1 MQFSIRKLSFVIV
14 LFSTL
19 NFSLQANAPV
29 FMFSGFGLD
38 DDTTMVNGLLKSRSL
53 TIVNF
58 GNAPFNVSGVTISG
72 SEFAFTPSFPIPVP
86 ATVPAN
92 GTLGPFVVVFTPTG
106 PGVRTGQIVVQDDA
120 PGNPHTIPLQ
130 GFGVDVAPGDFAILG
145 QNNTPIANSTPA
157 GGTVPYSLV
166 ATGGPNTIALK
177 CTGAPQ
183 GAACTVQPSVT
194 LAAASVGGSDS
205 SEMFKVTVTTTGTP
219 PPTASLHGLRPSLWW
234 SFAFAVGLALVA
246 GRKRGIRGALLALC
260 ATAMVAS
267 MVTCGGGN
275 ASNSIVATP
284 AGTYTLT
291 LTATGNNG
299 TGAVHTVPITL
310 SVRPSFTP

>member
-1 MQFSIRKLSFVIV
+1 M
-14 LFSTL
+14 STL
-19 NFSLQANAPV
+19 TFSLQANAPV

-58 GNAPFNVSGVTISG
+58 GTAPMNVSGVTISG
-72 SEFAFTPSFPIPVP
+72 SEFAFTSLFPIPVP
-86 ATVPAN
+86 ATIPPN
-92 GTLGPFVVVFTPTG
+92 GTLGPFVIVFTPTG

-120 PGNPHTIPLQ
+120 PGNPHTIPLL
-130 GFGVDVAPGDFAILG
+130 GFGVDVAPGDFAILA
-145 QNNTPIANSTPA
+145 QNNIPIATSTAA
-157 GGTVPYSLV
+157 GGTVMYSLV

-177 CTGAPQ
+177 CSGAPQ
-183 GAACTVQPSVT
+183 GATCTVQPTIT

-205 SEMFKVTVTTTGTP
+205 SEMFQVTVATTET
-219 PPTASLHGLRPSLWW
+219 PPTALLRGPRRALWW
-234 SFAFAVGLALVA
+234 SLAFAVGLAFVTA
-246 GRKRGIRGALLALC
+246 RRRGVLGALLALC

-267 MVTCGGGN
+267 MVTCGGGKTAN
-275 ASNSIVATP
+275 TIVATP

-299 TGAVHTVPITL
+299 TGTVHTVPITL
-310 SVRPSFTP
+310 KVRPSFTP